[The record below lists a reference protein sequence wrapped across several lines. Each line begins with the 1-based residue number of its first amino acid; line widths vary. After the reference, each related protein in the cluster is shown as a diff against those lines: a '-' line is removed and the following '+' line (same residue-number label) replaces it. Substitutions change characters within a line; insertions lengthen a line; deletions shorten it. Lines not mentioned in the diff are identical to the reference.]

1 MRIFKRI
8 NTYIA
13 AHFLVKFL
21 QIVFAFS
28 LLIFFVNL
36 IDVIEKVRGQNVPF
50 SAMALMAFL
59 KVPDFLNDVVPSL
72 VLISA
77 IITFFLLS
85 SRSEI
90 TITRASGFSIWQVL
104 QPIAFCAFFLGIFW
118 VTVFGPASV
127 HMAKKFNSL
136 EGKYV
141 KNDMREVI
149 ELEGGIWLKQ
159 NNIEYP
165 NEEIIIQAKKVY
177 KESLELDEVT
187 AWFFNQNNQFY
198 QKIDAE
204 EMFLDDGYWL
214 MQNVT
219 VNNFDTLNKKLPS
232 FSVPTDLKADFV
244 MQKIVNNFQN
254 VKLFSV
260 FELPYLIADLRSAGF
275 SSTKFKVYLQS
286 LLCKPILFLAM
297 IFIACYFG
305 LNHTRSRTSILMIFL
320 GISFGLILYITS
332 TIITALGSSSLI
344 PIFASTWVIAVICLA
359 IGVLLIYRK
368 EKF

>member
-13 AHFLVKFL
+13 THFLIKFL
-21 QIVFAFS
+21 QIIFAFS

-36 IDVIEKVRGQNVPF
+36 LDVIEKVRGQDAPF
-50 SAMALMAFL
+50 FAIAFMAFL
-59 KVPDFLNDVVPSL
+59 RVPDFLNDVVPSL

-104 QPIAFCAFFLGIFW
+104 QPVAFCAFFLGIFW
-118 VTVFGPASV
+118 VTVFGPISIQ
-127 HMAKKFNSL
+127 MAKKFNSL

-141 KNDMREVI
+141 KNDMREVL

-159 NNIEYP
+159 NNIESP
-165 NEEIIIQAKKVY
+165 GEEIIIQAKKVY
-177 KESLELDEVT
+177 KESLELDDVT
-187 AWFFNQNNQFY
+187 VWFFNDNNQFY
-198 QKIDAE
+198 QKIDAK
-204 EMFLDDGYWL
+204 EMFLNDGFWL
-214 MQNVT
+214 LNNVT
-219 VNNFDTLNKKLPS
+219 INNYDTLNKKLSS

-244 MQKIVNNFQN
+244 MQKIVNNFQH
-254 VKLFSV
+254 VKLFSI

-275 SSTKFKVYLQS
+275 SSTKFKVYFQS

-305 LNHTRSRTSILMIFL
+305 LNHTISRSAIIMIFL
-320 GISFGLILYITS
+320 GISFGLVLFIFS
-332 TIITALGSSSLI
+332 TIITALGSSGLI
-344 PIFASTWVIAVICLA
+344 PIFASTWVIAVICLS